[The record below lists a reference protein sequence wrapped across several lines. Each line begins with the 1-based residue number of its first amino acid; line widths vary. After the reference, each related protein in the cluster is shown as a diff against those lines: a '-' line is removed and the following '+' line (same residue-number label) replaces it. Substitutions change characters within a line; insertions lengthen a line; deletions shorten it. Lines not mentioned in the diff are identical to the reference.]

1 MRTTRRLALR
11 KATLT
16 ELGTEELT
24 AVNGAQPDALVPT
37 GLRICQTLLQPCP
50 SMSGCAR

>member
-24 AVNGAQPDALVPT
+24 AVNGAQQEALVPT
-37 GLRICQTLLQPCP
+37 GLQVCKTVLQPCV
-50 SMSGCAR
+50 SMSGCR